1 MVSAHEAA
9 ILRIPAGQGDCMRAL
24 LYAEIRK
31 SWKAKRSLVSVL
43 AFLCFFAAVY
53 AIALKKE
60 RAYGDALVMQLHYE
74 NPVADNQCQ
83 TLLFNLQ
90 RTPKEEEAPK
100 QREEAYL
107 WCDIQYATSSWTNMQ
122 QSPEYFDWH
131 DTIRYAKERALG
143 YQNLQELGLSM
154 DMVKELGIT
163 KDTLHRDHTYY
174 AYFLNHDIKPY
185 TSPYEPTL
193 LNFLM
198 QIVQQDTMLLLL
210 LVVGVLMA
218 DQICHDF
225 ESGTYK
231 LIYSMPISRGTLLI
245 AKLLTASFVILL
257 SFTIALLLFSILPL
271 LQHGLGSM
279 QYPYIVRSYEVS
291 TWSSLMIKA
300 VPLSMLV
307 VLCYMCA
314 AAWLASWQKTVS
326 NTLLCIGSLLLVI
339 YFMMRIFGNSSLLF
353 SWIPFFYL
361 HPLEIAAQEYAANS
375 TLCMMMCA
383 LWLPLLFVGTIH
395 VINRS
400 DLEGGMR

>member
-1 MVSAHEAA
+1 
-9 ILRIPAGQGDCMRAL
+9 
-24 LYAEIRK
+24 
-31 SWKAKRSLVSVL
+31 
-43 AFLCFFAAVY
+43 
-53 AIALKKE
+53 
-60 RAYGDALVMQLHYE
+60 MQLHYE

-107 WCDIQYATSSWTNMQ
+107 RCDIQYATSSWTNMQ
-122 QSPEYFDWH
+122 HSPEYFDWH
-131 DTIRYAKERALG
+131 DNVRYAKERALG
-143 YQNLQELGLSM
+143 YQKLQELGLSM

-193 LNFLM
+193 LDFLM

-307 VLCYMCA
+307 VLCYIVRQHGWHLGRRRCPIRCC
-314 AAWLASWQKTVS
+314 VS
-326 NTLLCIGSLLLVI
+326 A
-339 YFMMRIFGNSSLLF
+339 
-353 SWIPFFYL
+353 PFCL
-361 HPLEIAAQEYAANS
+361 
-375 TLCMMMCA
+375 
-383 LWLPLLFVGTIH
+383 
-395 VINRS
+395 
-400 DLEGGMR
+400 